1 MRKIRMKRS
10 LLALTA
16 LLVTGTAAAAQ
27 DVASFYAGRTIR
39 LVVGVDVGSG
49 YDVNARLLA
58 RHMGAHIP
66 GNPAFIVQNQPGA
79 GSVTMT
85 SQLYASGPFDG
96 TTIGAAF
103 AGMPTIPLLQPGGSR
118 FDPTKLIWLGNTN
131 RETHVTYVWHTAPVQ
146 SLAQARTRELIMGA
160 QAPGS
165 SQVDFPLVADAL
177 LGFKFKI
184 VAGYQSTSKINLA
197 LESGEVQ
204 GTIAAWTTLKTLS
217 SAWLADRKIRIIAQ
231 WALRPNPELA
241 DVPNVLDEA
250 KTNDER
256 DALRLVLARL
266 DIGRPF
272 FLPPNV
278 PPDRVAALR
287 AAFDAT
293 MRDPEYRAEADKL
306 KVDIDPLTGAELA
319 ALVAQVAQT
328 PPETVARVRA
338 ALEHK

>member
-1 MRKIRMKRS
+1 MRMKRS
-10 LLALTA
+10 LLAITV
-16 LLVTGTAAAAQ
+16 LLIATSAAGAQ
-27 DVASFYAGRTIR
+27 DVAAFYAGKTIR

-49 YDVNARLLA
+49 YDLNARLLA
-58 RHMGAHIP
+58 RHMGRHVP

-79 GSVTMT
+79 GSATMT

-96 TTIGAAF
+96 TAIGAAF
-103 AGMPTIPLLQPGGSR
+103 AGMPTIPLLQPGSSR
-118 FDPTKLIWLGNTN
+118 FDPTRLIWLGNTN
-131 RETHVTYVWHTAPVQ
+131 RETHVTYVWHAAPVQ
-146 SLAQARTRELIMGA
+146 SLAQARTTELIMGA

-184 VAGYQSTSKINLA
+184 VAGYQSTPKINLA

-217 SAWLADRKIRIIAQ
+217 SAWLADGKIKIIAQ
-231 WALRPNPELA
+231 WALRRNPEL
-241 DVPNVLDEA
+241 DVPNVLDLA
-250 KTNDER
+250 RTQAER
-256 DALRLVLARL
+256 DALRLVMARL

-293 MRDPEYRAEADKL
+293 MRDPDYLAEADGL
-306 KVDIDPLTGAELA
+306 KIDVDPLTGTELA
-319 ALVAQVAQT
+319 ALVAQVSQT
-328 PPETVARVRA
+328 PAETIARVRA
-338 ALEHK
+338 ALERK

>member
-1 MRKIRMKRS
+1 MRQA
-10 LLALTA
+10 LLGLIALLTA
-16 LLVTGTAAAAQ
+16 GSAASAQ
-27 DVASFYAGRTIR
+27 DVAAFYAGKTIR

-58 RHMGAHIP
+58 RHMGRHIP
-66 GNPAFIVQNQPGA
+66 GNPAFVVQNQPGA

-85 SQLYASGPFDG
+85 SQLYATGPFDG
-96 TTIGAAF
+96 TAIGAAF

-146 SLAQARTRELIMGA
+146 SLAEARTRELIMGA

-217 SAWLADRKIRIIAQ
+217 SAWLADGKIKIIAQ
-231 WALRPNPELA
+231 WALRPNAELP
-241 DVPNVLDEA
+241 DIPNVLDAA
-250 KTNDER
+250 KTDAER
-256 DALRLVLARL
+256 DALRLVLVRL
-266 DIGRPF
+266 DVGRPF
-272 FLPPNV
+272 FLPPDV
-278 PPDRVAALR
+278 PPERVAALR

-293 MRDPEYRAEADKL
+293 MKDPEYRAEADKL
-306 KVDIDPLTGAELA
+306 KIDVDPLTGAELA

-328 PPETVARVRA
+328 PAETVARVRA
-338 ALEHK
+338 ALERK

>member
-1 MRKIRMKRS
+1 MRRA
-10 LLALTA
+10 LLALTV
-16 LLVTGTAAAAQ
+16 LLASTGLFGSAAAAQ
-27 DVASFYAGRTIR
+27 DVAAFYAGKTIR

-103 AGMPTIPLLQPGGSR
+103 AGMPTIPLLPPGGSR

-217 SAWLADRKIRIIAQ
+217 SAWLADRKIKIIAQ

-250 KTNDER
+250 KTDDER

-293 MRDPEYRAEADKL
+293 MRDPDYRAEAEKL

-319 ALVAQVAQT
+319 ALVAQVART

-338 ALEHK
+338 ALEQK

>member
-1 MRKIRMKRS
+1 MKQA

-16 LLVTGTAAAAQ
+16 LLAAGLPAAAQ
-27 DVASFYAGRTIR
+27 DAAAFYAGKTIR

-58 RHMGAHIP
+58 RYMGPHIP
-66 GNPAFIVQNQPGA
+66 GNPAFVVQNQPGA

-96 TTIGAAF
+96 TVIGAAF

-131 RETHVTYVWHTAPVQ
+131 RETHVTYVWHSAAVQ
-146 SLAQARTRELIMGA
+146 SLAEAKAHELIVGA

-165 SQVDFPLVADAL
+165 SQVDFPLVANAL

-184 VAGYQSTSKINLA
+184 VAGYQSTSKINVA

-217 SAWLADRKIRIIAQ
+217 SAWLADRKIKIIAQ
-231 WALRPNPELA
+231 WALRPNSELP
-241 DVPNVLDEA
+241 DIPNVLDMA
-250 KTNDER
+250 ATAAER
-256 DALRLVLARL
+256 DALRLVMARL

-278 PPDRVAALR
+278 PADRVAALR

-293 MRDPEYRAEADKL
+293 MQDPDYRAEADRL
-306 KVDIDPLTGAELA
+306 KIDLDPLTGTELA

-338 ALEHK
+338 ALERK